1 MYGTDNKTDKKIN
14 NTKDK
19 SLEGDQ
25 AFAKNWYVSSVA
37 VCSFINLSI
46 QNIKILLNN
55 MC

>member
-46 QNIKILLNN
+46 QKIKILLNN